1 MLMNERIK
9 RLRKEQKLSQVK
21 FADLL
26 GITQSVVSLMES
38 GHSNV
43 SVEVLRKLSEQFGVS
58 IDWLVYGKEN
68 YVRLSRDNAFIPLI
82 NVEAKA
88 GYIENHI
95 DDEFMEKLYLYRIP
109 GFEKGDHRIFEV
121 EGDSMVPTIIPRD
134 WIVCRSMGLEKLI
147 EGSLCVI
154 VTHND
159 IVVKRVYKDR
169 DDASVVILKSD
180 NSDYN
185 DMSIRIQDI
194 AQIWAV
200 QAKITNSFVSG
211 SMENIKRMDDLE
223 NELRE
228 IKHQLSTLLK
238 TLQEGR

>member
-1 MLMNERIK
+1 MNERIK
-9 RLRKEQKLSQVK
+9 RLRKEHKLSQVK
-21 FADLL
+21 FADML

-43 SVEVLRKLSEQFGVS
+43 SVDVLRKLSEQFGVS
-58 IDWLVYGKEN
+58 VDWLVYGKDN
-68 YVRLSRDNAFIPLI
+68 YVRLSRENSFIPLI

-95 DDEFMEKLYLYRIP
+95 DDSFMEKLDLYKIP

-121 EGDSMVPTIIPRD
+121 EGDSMVPTIMPRD
-134 WIVCRSMGLEKLI
+134 WIICRGTGLDNLI

-154 VTHND
+154 VTGND

-169 DDASVVILKSD
+169 ENPKVVILKSD

-185 DMSIRIQDI
+185 DMSIRTQDI
-194 AQIWAV
+194 AQLWAV

-211 SMENIKRMDDLE
+211 SMENVKRMDDLE
-223 NELRE
+223 NELKE
-228 IKHQLSTLLK
+228 IKGQLSELLK
-238 TLQEGR
+238 TLKNGQ